1 MAKSAQRQPK
11 QWTENEIAHLRVLYP
26 TVPAEQIAPML
37 PGRTARAI
45 RGKAL
50 QLRIRKTTHSP
61 KFVKPIG
68 SERMDRGYLI
78 RKISNTGHAKQDWK
92 RVEVIEWEAQNGPI
106 PPGMILMVKDPALP
120 RTLENMGLFT
130 HAQHW
135 ERVSAC
141 AQNMSPEIR
150 QLVQLKGQI
159 TQAINRRLNP
169 RKKAR

>member
-1 MAKSAQRQPK
+1 MAKSTQRQPR
-11 QWTENEIAHLRVLYP
+11 QWSENEIAHLRVLYP
-26 TVPAEQIAPML
+26 TTPAKRLMPML
-37 PGRTARAI
+37 PGRTERSI
-45 RGKAL
+45 RNKAAELKIGK
-50 QLRIRKTTHSP
+50 ITHSP

-78 RKISNTGHAKQDWK
+78 RKVSNTGNPKQDWK

-106 PPGMILMVKDPALP
+106 PPKLMLMVKNPALP

-135 ERVSAC
+135 ERVGV
-141 AQNMSPEIR
+141 QTMHPGIR

-159 TQAINRRLNP
+159 TQAINRRMGAR
-169 RKKAR
+169 RKAQ